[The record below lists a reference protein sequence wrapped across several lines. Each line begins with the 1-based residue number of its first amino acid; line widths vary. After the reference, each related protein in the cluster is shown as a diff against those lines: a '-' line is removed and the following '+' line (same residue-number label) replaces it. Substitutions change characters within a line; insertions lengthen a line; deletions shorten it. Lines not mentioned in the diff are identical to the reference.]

1 MNGRR
6 QDLSELGLVLVTST
20 ELEAIP
26 DSSHQS
32 YQRIHKD
39 EEADKTISISIS
51 VCMCV
56 CVCVLLSSLT
66 KCYD

>member
-20 ELEAIP
+20 ELETIP
-26 DSSHQS
+26 DSWHQS

-39 EEADKTISISIS
+39 DEVDKNI
-51 VCMCV
+51 CMCV
-56 CVCVLLSSLT
+56 FLPSLT
-66 KCYD
+66 KCCD